1 MNGSVQGNDPRSL
14 DLSVLLGRVR
24 PDLPLRKRACHAGA
38 MSHEASGQ
46 RSAPSRGDHLCV
58 RRRWG
63 YDHHGIYISDSRV
76 IQFGG
81 RICDKVHANIEAV
94 SLERF
99 KDGGRA
105 EVVAH
110 GGKQRWFRWLP
121 WFGAWLPPADP
132 TEKIVRRTEWL
143 REHHPVGRYHLFGWN
158 CEHAANFC
166 VNEYTESL
174 QIRRLFFVHAWTLM
188 VYYVGFRNRRGRPA
202 RLRFALAWSSIG
214 PVAIWL
220 YNAGI
225 RRFWRDI
232 GQEWRAYERTIS
244 QQGTSTPGSEEAPPE
259 RQ

>member
-1 MNGSVQGNDPRSL
+1 ML
-14 DLSVLLGRVR
+14 
-24 PDLPLRKRACHAGA
+24 
-38 MSHEASGQ
+38 HEASAQ
-46 RSAPSRGDHLCV
+46 HLVPHRGDHLCV

-63 YDHHGIYISDSRV
+63 YGHHGIYISDSRV

-99 KDGGRA
+99 NDRGRA

-132 TEKIVRRTEWL
+132 PEKIVRRTEWL
-143 REHHPVGRYHLFGWN
+143 HEHHPVGRYHLIGWN

-174 QIRRLFFVHAWTLM
+174 QIRRLFFVNAWIGALM
-188 VYYVGFRNRRGRPA
+188 AYYVAFQNRRGRPV
-202 RLRFALAWSSIG
+202 RLRLVLARSAMS
-214 PVAIWL
+214 PVPIWL

-244 QQGTSTPGSEEAPPE
+244 QRGQSATGGGAALSD
-259 RQ
+259 R